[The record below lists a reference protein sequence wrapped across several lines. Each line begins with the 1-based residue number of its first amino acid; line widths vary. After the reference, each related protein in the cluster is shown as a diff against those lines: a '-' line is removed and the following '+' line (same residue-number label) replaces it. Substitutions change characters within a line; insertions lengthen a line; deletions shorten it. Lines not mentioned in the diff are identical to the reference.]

1 METLSINTCRLHG
14 SPKMSSSKQA
24 SPHHHPR
31 LSRVQTLDLMD
42 DIPLPF
48 HTGKHTINFIAWCS
62 EHELVFKRLLGV
74 LLKCVTKDGYDQ
86 FCYLEIRNF
95 SSYEQIE
102 TCL

>member
-1 METLSINTCRLHG
+1 MTNVIARRNAKVFFLFHRDMETLSINTCRLHG

-48 HTGKHTINFIAWCS
+48 HTGKHTINLMA
-62 EHELVFKRLLGV
+62 
-74 LLKCVTKDGYDQ
+74 
-86 FCYLEIRNF
+86 
-95 SSYEQIE
+95 
-102 TCL
+102 

>member
-14 SPKMSSSKQA
+14 SPKMSSSKQV

-48 HTGKHTINFIAWCS
+48 HTGKHTINFMRCNLYLY
-62 EHELVFKRLLGV
+62 ELKVLRDMFVSLG
-74 LLKCVTKDGYDQ
+74 L
-86 FCYLEIRNF
+86 
-95 SSYEQIE
+95 
-102 TCL
+102 

>member
-48 HTGKHTINFIAWCS
+48 HTGKHTINFMWCNFY
-62 EHELVFKRLLGV
+62 EHYESVKGV
-74 LLKCVTKDGYDQ
+74 YFINNVYNMHDYW
-86 FCYLEIRNF
+86 
-95 SSYEQIE
+95 
-102 TCL
+102 